1 MFLIYFGTSTLD
13 EIAKDTKMKLE
24 TMIGVIGGTCGLL
37 TGFSILS
44 GVEILYYATLGL
56 VSLISAKVGLD
67 CPLLNSCV
75 IQIFQTVQN
84 APKVDLPTDTEIEPS
99 KNPDGVLFDILFST
113 SPEKKLI
120 DEVPDQP
127 TQV

>member
-1 MFLIYFGTSTLD
+1 MTWYDKTLIIHPLFLVEERSYAEFDVFLIYFGTSTFD

-56 VSLISAKVGLD
+56 LSLISGKVGRLSTFKFL
-67 CPLLNSCV
+67 CHPNIAEGS
-75 IQIFQTVQN
+75 
-84 APKVDLPTDTEIEPS
+84 EGS
-99 KNPDGVLFDILFST
+99 KS
-113 SPEKKLI
+113 
-120 DEVPDQP
+120 
-127 TQV
+127 